1 MTSSREKEAE
11 ACRAAREA
19 LEKERLAH
27 AESVKRIQDLELK
40 VVRLSSPHQQQQQQ
54 QKISTE
60 IMKMSPPSLF
70 AQTCPNHHESTN
82 RLSSVGSEGIE
93 PAAAWSSRSMMGP
106 REAREREKT
115 RNAVLALEES
125 LNAAREESKQLRGR
139 LSWARSR
146 FREEE
151 RRAIDME
158 TAAAA
163 ARAKAQKMTEAME
176 AAMARAEAATAR
188 SYDADQKALAA
199 KGREE
204 ERAAELEVEVFR
216 ITGELRK
223 AQDGHVAEQKETRR
237 LRYELEES
245 HRRAADLEKNLSA
258 AAVSLRVAE
267 TERARTYMDLVESLG
282 TEEKRQSGR
291 DDGPLG
297 LPSGGARPPGGGTG
311 TFLIGML
318 PPLPKSALEDGTS
331 PIKYRAVSASDGN
344 HQLNDLRERLA
355 ESQAQHKE
363 LVHLSKKSITEFREH
378 CEARIRTVVAASTLS
393 AACCR
398 WRGISV
404 GQDAA
409 VEAAAQ
415 LALVRRCFRALREEA
430 LIRSRE
436 RSVRRQKMLQLLIV
450 EGLERSGE
458 EILLLNI
465 RRRAKS
471 VEDLA
476 RPFAWETHLES
487 S

>member
-11 ACRAAREA
+11 ACKAAKEA

-27 AESVKRIQDLELK
+27 AESVKRIQDLEELK
-40 VVRLSSPHQQQQQQ
+40 VVRLSSP
-54 QKISTE
+54 
-60 IMKMSPPSLF
+60 
-70 AQTCPNHHESTN
+70 QTCPNHHESRN
-82 RLSSVGSEGIE
+82 SVSFMGSEGIE
-93 PAAAWSSRSMMGP
+93 PSAVWSSRGMVGP

-115 RNAVLALEES
+115 RNAVFALEES

-158 TAAAA
+158 AAAAA

-188 SYDADQKALAA
+188 SYEADQKALAA

-204 ERAAELEVEVFR
+204 GRVAKLEAEVFK
-216 ITGELRK
+216 ITDELRK
-223 AQDGHVAEQKETRR
+223 AQEGRAAAQKETRR
-237 LRYELEES
+237 LRCELEES
-245 HRRAADLEKNLSA
+245 HRRAADLEKKLSA
-258 AAVSLRVAE
+258 AAVNVRIAE

-282 TEEKRQSGR
+282 TEEKKQSGR

-297 LPSGGARPPGGGTG
+297 LPLGGARQQGVVAG
-311 TFLIGML
+311 TFDISVL
-318 PPLPKSALEDGTS
+318 PPVPDDDTS
-331 PIKYRAVSASDGN
+331 PKRYGAVSASDGN
-344 HQLNDLRERLA
+344 YELNDLRERLA

-363 LVHLSKKSITEFREH
+363 LVQLSRKSLTEFREH
-378 CEARIRTVVAASTLS
+378 CEARIRRVMAASTLS

-398 WRGISV
+398 WRGISIGRDV
-404 GQDAA
+404 ALD
-409 VEAAAQ
+409 AAAQ

-436 RSVRRQKMLQLLIV
+436 RSVRRQDRLQRLII
-450 EGLERSGE
+450 EGVERSGE
-458 EILLLNI
+458 EFLLLNI

-471 VEDLA
+471 VDGDLA
-476 RPFAWETHLES
+476 RPFAWETHLEGR
-487 S
+487 